1 MKAIVSERYGGPE
14 HLTLRD
20 VPRPE
25 IGDREVLVRVM
36 AAGLHVGDVFGMR
49 GAPFPVRFAS
59 GLRRPKYG
67 VPGLDMAG
75 VVEAVGPAVTTFAPG
90 DEVFGLCAWPSAGA
104 CAEYARAPEAT
115 LARKPAAM
123 SFVTAS
129 ALPTSASAALH
140 CVRDAGGVTA
150 GGRVLVNGASGAVG
164 TYALQ
169 IARALGA
176 EVTAVCGPS
185 NAGLARELGAHH
197 VIDYTRE
204 DFTRGSARYD
214 VILDN
219 IENHPLGAVRRVLAP
234 DGTLVCN
241 SGTGASGLAFMV
253 RLVRPVLLDPFV
265 KQHLRRP
272 LSNPKRAD
280 LEVLA
285 HMVAVGSLRPVVER
299 TYALEE
305 TPAAMRLIE
314 GGHSRGKVVVAV
326 A

>member
-1 MKAIVSERYGGPE
+1 
-14 HLTLRD
+14 
-20 VPRPE
+20 
-25 IGDREVLVRVM
+25 M

-49 GAPFPVRFAS
+49 GAPFLVRFAS

-104 CAEYARAPEAT
+104 CAEYAPAPEDS
-115 LARKPAAM
+115 LARKPATM
-123 SFVTAS
+123 SYVTAA

-140 CVRDAGGVTA
+140 CIRDAGGVTA
-150 GGRVLVNGASGAVG
+150 GQRVLVNGASGAVG
-164 TYALQ
+164 TYAVQ

-204 DFTRGSARYD
+204 DFTRGSDRYD

-253 RLVRPVLLDPFV
+253 RLVRPMLLDRFV

-272 LSNPKRAD
+272 LSTPKRAD
-280 LEVLA
+280 LEVLGQ
-285 HMVAVGSLRPVVER
+285 MVADGSLRPVVER